1 MHPHNRAAKSFFVWS
16 KMMQESS
23 RPNNK
28 VETLYDKL
36 NNLADEISEG
46 IINLGD
52 QSRENVQKELSDL
65 RELAYKE
72 RSPEA
77 VYNTYLFRKY
87 ANIANQLKDAK
98 SGQKDKSTFVGELPS
113 FVYEA
118 DDEEM
123 LVGYQATKSNIFRLR
138 FLVSIFALITF
149 SVMSS
154 ASYVDRATFNP
165 NHYFKVSNQLHFTYP
180 HNVWQYHLCF
190 YTNTSYLYG
199 NDYRTNAYL
208 KTTLAGR
215 STSAP
220 TSWWWPWAYWPGCTA
235 STTCSTTSCL
245 WTRTSR
251 NISQV
256 RDMFHMY
263 ISVGLTA

>member
-1 MHPHNRAAKSFFVWS
+1 MTKKVMDDVSRKRFNSIKIYSIRCPALLNGSGAISQPFPNAPAQQGGEFILRLEQPN
-16 KMMQESS
+16 KMMQEIS

-46 IINLGD
+46 IVNLGD

-87 ANIANQLKDAK
+87 SNIANKLKDAK

-165 NHYFKVSNQLHFTYP
+165 NHYFKVSNQLHFNYP
-180 HNVWQYHLCF
+180 H
-190 YTNTSYLYG
+190 
-199 NDYRTNAYL
+199 
-208 KTTLAGR
+208 
-215 STSAP
+215 
-220 TSWWWPWAYWPGCTA
+220 
-235 STTCSTTSCL
+235 STTFASIRIHPDYLEMIT
-245 WTRTSR
+245 
-251 NISQV
+251 
-256 RDMFHMY
+256 
-263 ISVGLTA
+263 G